1 MSRQHRIEL
10 RHPRLT
16 ALAAC
21 AALAGGTLAAMAAPA
36 SAAAGPASAPAGP
49 AAASRTAAKTVA
61 TAGCH
66 LGHGIKHVIQFTFD
80 NIHYFRDNPNVPS
93 DLQMMPNLLHFIQ
106 RNGTLLSNNHTPLI
120 AHTGDDILTTLTG
133 LYGDRHG
140 MPIANDYQAYNTDG
154 TTDPAG
160 SFAYWTDPVFNTAKT
175 PSPGHDTNPSMVYSP
190 TPPATTFPKPKPD
203 TITPA
208 PWVPYT
214 RAGCDVGAVATAN
227 VELENTAVDIPK
239 VFGPN
244 SPEAKQL
251 ASDPD
256 SFKDAETADYVGV
269 AVHCAKG
276 AQGAFCRT
284 AKAVKFGQTKP
295 THTAVPDALP
305 DEPGGY
311 SGFQA
316 LFGHRYVAPQ
326 LGAGTPNLTHHG
338 FQVTNAAGNLVDLN
352 GNQLNGAFL
361 TNHPGF
367 PGFGS
372 INASQTLAYLAD
384 MLEKGVP
391 VVDGYMADLH
401 GNEFIPGLKACAH
414 APDALG
420 SGSACFIQQAKYYN
434 RAWGMFFKRL
444 ATDGITPKNT
454 LFAISSDEGDHQA
467 GANVGRAVQPT
478 PASCNGA
485 TVTGNTVTPDV
496 LCTYPSG
503 TFGELDANINGLLAT
518 QKHNTTP
525 FSLEE
530 DTAPEFYVTGQP
542 GPNAPAVRTL
552 ERDVGGL
559 KATNPYALP
568 HRQLVANYL
577 ADPAEEA
584 ILHMVN
590 ADPRRTPTFAMFARP
605 DYFVTTGPTAC
616 GGPCVTQNTGFA
628 WDHGDYAAEIDTN
641 YAGFVGPGV
650 AHLGVDGS
658 TAGQGPNSAGPNS
671 GQVTVPQARTKGPW
685 VDETDIRPTMM
696 YLTGLRDDYEHDGR
710 VITQILTHPN
720 SALSPRRVTV
730 LGACYKQLNS
740 SVGEFGTDTLQTAT
754 KAIRSK
760 SRGDSVY
767 RRTDKALRGLDIVRD
782 RLAERIKGEL
792 EAAAFQNTPI
802 PGRQAQAQTL
812 ACHAIIR
819 VAARLKHHV
828 S

>member
-1 MSRQHRIEL
+1 M
-10 RHPRLT
+10 
-16 ALAAC
+16 
-21 AALAGGTLAAMAAPA
+21 
-36 SAAAGPASAPAGP
+36 
-49 AAASRTAAKTVA
+49 
-61 TAGCH
+61 
-66 LGHGIKHVIQFTFD
+66 
-80 NIHYFRDNPNVPS
+80 
-93 DLQMMPNLLHFIQ
+93 
-106 RNGTLLSNNHTPLI
+106 
-120 AHTGDDILTTLTG
+120 
-133 LYGDRHG
+133 
-140 MPIANDYQAYNTDG
+140 
-154 TTDPAG
+154 
-160 SFAYWTDPVFNTAKT
+160 
-175 PSPGHDTNPSMVYSP
+175 
-190 TPPATTFPKPKPD
+190 
-203 TITPA
+203 
-208 PWVPYT
+208 
-214 RAGCDVGAVATAN
+214 
-227 VELENTAVDIPK
+227 
-239 VFGPN
+239 
-244 SPEAKQL
+244 
-251 ASDPD
+251 
-256 SFKDAETADYVGV
+256 
-269 AVHCAKG
+269 HCAKG
-276 AQGAFCRT
+276 AQAAFCRT

-338 FQVTNAAGNLVDLN
+338 FQVTNAAGNLVNLN

-384 MLEKGVP
+384 MLEKGLP

-420 SGSACFIQQAKYYN
+420 SGSSCFIQQAKYYN

-444 ATDGITPKNT
+444 AADGITPKNT
-454 LFAISSDEGDHQA
+454 LFAISSDEGDHKA

-485 TVTGNTVTPDV
+485 KVTGNTVTPDV

-525 FSLEE
+525 FSLEP

-542 GPNAPAVRTL
+542 GPNVPAVRTL
-552 ERDVGGL
+552 ERDVGSL
-559 KATNPYALP
+559 KTTNPYALP
-568 HRQLVANYL
+568 HRQLLANYL

-605 DYFVTTGPTAC
+605 DYFVSTGPTAC

-658 TAGQGPNSAGPNS
+658 TASQGPNSAGPNS
-671 GQVTVPQARTKGPW
+671 GRSRCPRRTPRGPGWTDRHPPDDHVPHRAG
-685 VDETDIRPTMM
+685 
-696 YLTGLRDDYEHDGR
+696 DDYEHDGR

-754 KAIRSK
+754 KAIKSK
-760 SRGDSVY
+760 SRGDRRLPQQRTRLCAGSTSSGTGSPSGSRANSRRPRSRARRSPGGWPGADARLPCGHRR
-767 RRTDKALRGLDIVRD
+767 RRTAEPARFLIRGR
-782 RLAERIKGEL
+782 
-792 EAAAFQNTPI
+792 
-802 PGRQAQAQTL
+802 
-812 ACHAIIR
+812 
-819 VAARLKHHV
+819 
-828 S
+828 